1 MIFKALPIPSLKTA
15 EGLNAKLQILMIE
28 ANSVMASINSNAS
41 GIYLEEF
48 IKLMEKKK
56 AAQLYQNEIRQIF
69 TAFDRQCITKIF
81 IWGIIRIPGDRGFL
95 TLEDFK
101 KAFKQV
107 APKLPERIVLE
118 AFSLCLDPVGSQ
130 GESEAGDS
138 AQPSLTCKSW
148 HHLPDIRGMRDKQQ
162 HPNSHNVEVTLDS
175 LRLCQWSSS
184 CGRF

>member
-1 MIFKALPIPSLKTA
+1 MLFGYKPTK
-15 EGLNAKLQILMIE
+15 IE

-69 TAFDRQCITKIF
+69 TAFDRQY
-81 IWGIIRIPGDRGFL
+81 RGFL